1 MTIIQDLS
9 KNRFPVR
16 RMDFDFAEI
25 KQYWFNNDAGL
36 THFMT
41 ALSALFPVGERFF
54 VDSVRALRKDPKIA
68 NNVDLQAQIS
78 AFIGQEAM
86 HSKEHHALNMQVGEF
101 GYKEI
106 EWMEAVTATV
116 LSARKILTPFAPI
129 EMIDLA
135 ATCALEHFT
144 ALLAEQVLNDPKFQ
158 RMLAD
163 DPVML
168 KLWLWHCVEETE
180 HKAVA
185 YDVYQ
190 QIYGTD
196 KGSAY
201 VLRIVAILMATTLIL
216 GTQTY
221 FTARLLK
228 KDDKLAP
235 QHWLKVANTFYGLNG
250 LFVRAIPHFLDYFK
264 PSFHPNDHDTVRMLS
279 DWKAKLSLSDYKPS

>member
-1 MTIIQDLS
+1 MTSIPDLS
-9 KNRFPVR
+9 RNRFPVR
-16 RMDFDFAEI
+16 RMDFDFAET

-54 VDSVRALRKDPKIA
+54 VDSVRAVRKNPKIA
-68 NNVDLQAQIS
+68 DNVDLQAQIS

-86 HSKEHHALNMQVGEF
+86 HSKEHHALNMHASEF
-101 GYKEI
+101 GYKDI
-106 EWMEAVTATV
+106 EWMEAFTATV

-144 ALLAEQVLNDPKFQ
+144 ALLAEQVLNNPKFQ
-158 RMLAD
+158 SMMAG

-185 YDVYQ
+185 YDVYKN
-190 QIYGTD
+190 IYGTD

-201 VLRIVAILMATTLIL
+201 VLRIVGILMATTLIL
-216 GTQTY
+216 GTQSY
-221 FTARLLK
+221 FTARLLQ
-228 KDDKLAP
+228 KDGKLAP
-235 QHWLKVANTFYGLNG
+235 KYWLKVANTFYGING
-250 LFVRAIPHFLDYFK
+250 LFIKAIPHFLDYFK
-264 PSFHPNDHDTVRMLS
+264 PSFHPNDHNTIRLLS
-279 DWKAKLSLSDYKPS
+279 DWKRNLSLSEYKPS